1 MSLTSWK
8 IILSVRRLFCHSFC
22 FSLVRFCSQFQLF
35 FLKKRCKA
43 KKVRVE
49 DFRGCPMVKTLGFH
63 CRGHGFTPSQNTAC
77 YVAKQKKKKKTRKIP
92 SFHKSRRYKW
102 WQHSHWVLGCFQ
114 LPKVYHFQ
122 CLVSNFPGN
131 LFYHTS
137 VHPHLTGG
145 CLNCLCLSVFSK
157 NLRAYLRYTITS
169 SSSFLLLSLL
179 PTLAVRVNHQ
189 DVNPFSYI
197 YIYMPLLSEWEKVWM
212 LAIKD
217 VLSLSWS

>member
-1 MSLTSWK
+1 ML
-8 IILSVRRLFCHSFC
+8 C
-22 FSLVRFCSQFQLF
+22 
-35 FLKKRCKA
+35 
-43 KKVRVE
+43 
-49 DFRGCPMVKTLGFH
+49 G
-63 CRGHGFTPSQNTAC
+63 TA
-77 YVAKQKKKKKTRKIP
+77 KKKKTRKIP

-114 LPKVYHFQ
+114 PPKVYHFQ
-122 CLVSNFPGN
+122 CLVSNFAGN

-137 VHPHLTGG
+137 VHPNLTGW

-157 NLRAYLRYTITS
+157 NPCAYLRYTITS

-189 DVNPFSYI
+189 DVNHFSYI